1 MQNQTNIQQVISQK
15 QELFQLVGSS
25 TNIFTL
31 KRIPMKH
38 TSKLKSLKIFL
49 TIYGIISIMLFGTL
63 FLLTSIDAPIIQKG
77 GILRFL
83 RWDILSKH
91 VELMIEIVYLVW
103 GIFMLIAASNPLS
116 NLSFLKFTLW
126 ANLAHG
132 ILMIP
137 QAIMVGMMYKMYTDI
152 AYCLF
157 LAIGLWIW
165 TPSGEEKIEQKIA

>member
-1 MQNQTNIQQVISQK
+1 MINI
-15 QELFQLVGSS
+15 
-25 TNIFTL
+25 
-31 KRIPMKH
+31 
-38 TSKLKSLKIFL
+38 SKLKALKIFL
-49 TIYGIISIMLFGTL
+49 TIYGILSIMLFATL
-63 FLLTSIDAPIIQKG
+63 FLLTSIDAPIMQEG
-77 GILRFL
+77 GALRFL

-103 GIFMLIAASNPLS
+103 GIFMLIAARNPLA
-116 NLSFLKFTLW
+116 NLSFLNFTLW

-137 QAIMVGMMYKMYTDI
+137 QAMMVGLMYKMYTDI

-165 TPSGEEKIEQKIA
+165 TLKGVEIVKPKIV

>member
-1 MQNQTNIQQVISQK
+1 
-15 QELFQLVGSS
+15 
-25 TNIFTL
+25 
-31 KRIPMKH
+31 MKH
-38 TSKLKSLKIFL
+38 TSNLKALKIFL
-49 TIYGIISIMLFGTL
+49 TIYGIVSIMLFGTL
-63 FLLTSIDAPIIQKG
+63 FLLTSVDTPIMQEG
-77 GILRFL
+77 GAFRFL

-103 GIFMLIAASNPLS
+103 GIFMLIAARKPLS
-116 NLSFLKFTLW
+116 NLSFINFTLW

-137 QAIMVGMMYKMYTDI
+137 QAMMVGMMYKMYTDI

-165 TPSGEEKIEQKIA
+165 TPSGEEIMEQKMA

>member
-1 MQNQTNIQQVISQK
+1 
-15 QELFQLVGSS
+15 
-25 TNIFTL
+25 
-31 KRIPMKH
+31 MKH
-38 TSKLKSLKIFL
+38 TSNLTALKIFL
-49 TIYGIISIMLFGTL
+49 TIYGIISILLFGTL
-63 FLLTSIDAPIIQKG
+63 FLLTSIDAPIMQEG
-77 GILRFL
+77 GVLRFL

-103 GIFMLIAASNPLS
+103 GIFMLIAARKPLA

-137 QAIMVGMMYKMYTDI
+137 QSMMVGMMYKMYTDI

-165 TPSGEEKIEQKIA
+165 TPIGEEIIEQKMA